1 MIDINKEYE
10 GLTWEDCI
18 GSEAAVLLKAWGD
31 SIPQVVLFSG
41 PYGCGKNLH
50 AYLLA
55 KELGNV
61 EVHVRNTV
69 DNTAKGAT
77 DLIMQFSA
85 PPLVPTVKQVCIL
98 NEFTLFR
105 KDAQAKFKDIF
116 QAPPERTYFFV
127 CTNEPE
133 KIIADVYNRFR
144 VRFHVD
150 ELDQEDSYELVE
162 RTCKRLGVE
171 ISKKKKLMIARGS
184 KGIPRTIVY
193 TINAILDAKTNTEE
207 FIQSYLRKQAVEEQN
222 SALIELWLYA
232 TGKKYFKGK
241 PADVRNLIEESGDAD
256 SIRYTMLHML
266 YKGYHH
272 GCGALFHVLLPP
284 LTKGAEKQDLFFRFL
299 KLFKLT

>member
-10 GLTWEDCI
+10 GLTWDDCI
-18 GSEAAVLLKAWGD
+18 GSDAAVLLKSWGERV
-31 SIPQVVLFSG
+31 PQVVLFSG

-50 AYLLA
+50 AYLSA

-61 EVHVRNTV
+61 EIFVRNTV
-69 DNTAKGAT
+69 DNTAKGAS

-116 QAPPERTYFFV
+116 QAPPDRTYFFV

-133 KIIADVYNRFR
+133 KIIEDVYNRFR
-144 VRFHVD
+144 IRVHVD

-171 ISKKKKLMIARGS
+171 ISKKKKLLIARGS
-184 KGIPRTIVY
+184 RGIPRSIVY
-193 TINAILDAKTNTEE
+193 TVKAMLDAKISSED
-207 FIQSYLRKQAVEEQN
+207 FIKSYLRKQAVEEQN
-222 SALIELWLYA
+222 TALIDLWLYG
-232 TGKKYFKGK
+232 TGKKYFKGS
-241 PADVRNLIEESGDAD
+241 PADVRNMIDEAGDAD

-266 YKGYHH
+266 YKGYHK
-272 GCGALFHVLLPP
+272 GCAPLFQALLPP

-299 KLFKLT
+299 KLFKLL

>member
-10 GLTWEDCI
+10 GLTWDDCV
-18 GSEAAVLLKAWGD
+18 GSNAAVLLKSWSD
-31 SIPQVVLFSG
+31 RIPQVVLFSG

-61 EVHVRNTV
+61 EIYVRNTV

-77 DLIMQFSA
+77 ELIQQYCA

-116 QAPPERTYFFV
+116 QAPPDRTYFFV
-127 CTNEPE
+127 CTNEPF

-144 VRFHVD
+144 VRFHVE

-162 RTCKRLGVE
+162 RTCKRMGVS
-171 ISKKKKLMIARGS
+171 ISKKKKLLIARGS

-193 TINAILDAKTNTEE
+193 TVSAMVDAKKYSED
-207 FIQSYLRKQAVEEQN
+207 FIRSYLRKQAVEEQN
-222 SALIELWLYA
+222 TALIDLWLCA
-232 TGKKYFKGK
+232 TGKKYFKGSA
-241 PADVRNLIEESGDAD
+241 ADVKTLIEESGDAD
-256 SIRYTMLHML
+256 SVRYTMLHMM
-266 YKGYHH
+266 YKGYHK
-272 GCGALFHVLLPP
+272 GCGPLYNALLPP
-284 LTKGAEKQDLFFRFL
+284 LEKGVEKQDLYFRFL
-299 KLFKLT
+299 RLFKLA